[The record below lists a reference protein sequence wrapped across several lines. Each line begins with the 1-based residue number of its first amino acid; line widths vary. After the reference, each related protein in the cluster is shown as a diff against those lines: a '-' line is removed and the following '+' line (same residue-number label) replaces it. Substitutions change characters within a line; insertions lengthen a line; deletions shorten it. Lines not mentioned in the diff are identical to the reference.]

1 LWAES
6 PGGLPRSVAAGVP
19 AGLDP
24 ASAGVKA
31 TSPGQTLAQIAAW
44 RVTAVVAV
52 AARNSV
58 LGDYLTGLLGPP
70 TVAVGDVMAWR
81 TKH

>member
-1 LWAES
+1 
-6 PGGLPRSVAAGVP
+6 V
-19 AGLDP
+19 
-24 ASAGVKA
+24 
-31 TSPGQTLAQIAAW
+31 TPGQMLAQIAAW

-70 TVAVGDVMAWR
+70 TVAVGDVLAWSAKR
-81 TKH
+81 